1 MENSSKYSSRS
12 LRGMT
17 MKKKRVFVIL
27 LFVILIIF
35 LANSFVYGFGIE
47 DIDGTIPA
55 QSKNMTNGI
64 QNVGQKTVKIISTV
78 GSIVSVVV
86 LVVLGIK
93 YMIGSV
99 EEKAEYKKTLL
110 PYFIGA
116 TIVFAASTIA
126 GIIYKV
132 AITI

>member
-1 MENSSKYSSRS
+1 
-12 LRGMT
+12 